1 MQTKN
6 IYARWK
12 DREISDEL
20 ALETLC
26 RTLATVQ
33 DSLEPLT
40 EMEKQTRAYI
50 SEIVS
55 RMGGKAR
62 VEGFGNLQ
70 ITSPTVV
77 SGYDRDGLDS
87 LVEELSEQGYTEI
100 AERIKSYRRATP
112 RVGSLRI
119 NRLDVTSAA

>member
-6 IYARWK
+6 IYEKWN

-33 DSLEPLT
+33 DSLEPLS

-50 SEIVS
+50 SEIVA
-55 RMGGKAR
+55 RLGGRAR

-70 ITSPTVV
+70 ITSPTII
-77 SGYDRDGLDS
+77 SGYDRAGLDNF
-87 LVEELSEQGYTEI
+87 VEELNQQGYSEI
-100 AERIKSYRRATP
+100 ADRIKSYRRATP
-112 RVGSLRI
+112 RIGSLRI
-119 NRLDVTSAA
+119 NRLDTALTA